1 MPPGIQEFV
10 MPQTTL
16 GGAVSCRGVSLHSG
30 HEVSMEFRP
39 APEHSGIVFH
49 IHSGDGVHLLSPRP
63 DAVSTTE
70 LATTISDG
78 TVSVSTIEHVLAAL
92 NGLAV
97 DNVEV
102 HVFGGEAPILDGSA
116 RPVVEALRSVGFR
129 TQNAPRRMARVMRG
143 YALEKDG
150 RSIAVEPFDGFRVDY
165 TIRFPHPVIGEQHF
179 VLDITPETFE
189 RDIAPART
197 FGFLK
202 EVEYLHSR
210 GLARGGSLENVI
222 VVGDEGILN
231 REGLR
236 FPDEFV
242 RHKMLDFLGDMAML
256 GHPVLGAFTVSC
268 SGHGHNNAFLR
279 NLVQGE
285 GLLEYVER

>member
-49 IHSGDGVHLLSPRP
+49 IHSEDGVHLLSPRP

-78 TVSVSTIEHVLAAL
+78 KASVSTIEHVLAAL

-102 HVFGGEAPILDGSA
+102 HIFGGETPILDGSA

-129 TQNAPRRMARVMRG
+129 TQNAPRRMARVVRG
-143 YALEKDG
+143 YALETDG
-150 RSIAVEPFDGFRVDY
+150 RSISVEPFDGFRVDY

-179 VLDITPETFE
+179 VLDITPESFE
-189 RDIAPART
+189 REIAPART

-222 VVGDEGILN
+222 VIGDEGVLN
-231 REGLR
+231 KEGLR

-242 RHKMLDFLGDMAML
+242 RHKMLDFIGDMAML
-256 GHPVLGAFTVSC
+256 GYPILGAFTVSC

-279 NLVQGE
+279 NLVHGE